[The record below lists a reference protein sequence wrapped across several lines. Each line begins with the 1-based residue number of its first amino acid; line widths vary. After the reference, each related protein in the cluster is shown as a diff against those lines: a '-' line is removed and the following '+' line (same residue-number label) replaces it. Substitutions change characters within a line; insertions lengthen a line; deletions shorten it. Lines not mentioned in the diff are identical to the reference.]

1 MKIKQTNAGKN
12 FLFNFQNKN
21 DKNSCTFYINFLWT
35 WNSSIWVRYIIV
47 CWNNTTLELL
57 NFFCFVVSLNNS
69 YILCSSSWNWR
80 NKWNYWSQQQ
90 RLYIVSVWCDWTF
103 DVSIVISRQN
113 ITSIVAPGFFS
124 VRSLTFGTCRHDYL
138 K

>member
-47 CWNNTTLELL
+47 CWNNTTLQLL
-57 NFFCFVVSLNNS
+57 NFFCSEPETEGTNKITDHNS
-69 YILCSSSWNWR
+69 RGC
-80 NKWNYWSQQQ
+80 
-90 RLYIVSVWCDWTF
+90 T
-103 DVSIVISRQN
+103 
-113 ITSIVAPGFFS
+113 
-124 VRSLTFGTCRHDYL
+124 
-138 K
+138 